1 MRSAIRMGVYL
12 AAFGLA
18 ITGCGDGDTGGDGR
32 SVQPGFFIGTTA
44 EGGNLAIAVGSIRA
58 IFFRCGAT
66 TISQRFVPAE
76 PVAGDGSFAVDFQA
90 NGQSFLVTGRIEDDT
105 IRGTITGN
113 LDCAG
118 DFVAHRC
125 NSSRQECGDR
135 DGDLIPDEVD
145 PDSGGTVTPSPTPT
159 ASGPTAT
166 AAPTSTPLP
175 ASATPTGPS
184 PTPSPSASATFTPS
198 PTVSPT
204 PNGTCGNGQLES
216 DEECDFKG
224 PIFDTDLCEGS
235 CSCIDFCDTPGGTL
249 TCAGD
254 CTISFDECAAGP
266 DNCF

>member
-1 MRSAIRMGVYL
+1 MHLRTRIAVL
-12 AAFGLA
+12 AATLGLVTA
-18 ITGCGDGDTGGDGR
+18 GCGDGDFNGGGR

-58 IFFRCGAT
+58 IFFQCGAT
-66 TISQRFVPAE
+66 NVSQRFDPAE
-76 PVAGDGSFAVDFQA
+76 PVAGDGGFAVDFQA
-90 NGQSFLVTGRIEDDT
+90 NGQSVLVTGRIEDDT

-113 LDCAG
+113 LECAG
-118 DFVAHRC
+118 DFVARRC
-125 NSSRQECGDR
+125 NARRQACGDR

-145 PDSGGTVTPSPTPT
+145 PDSGGTVTPSPT

-166 AAPTSTPLP
+166 VAPTATPFP

-184 PTPSPSASATFTPS
+184 PTPSPSGSATFTPS

-224 PIFDTDLCEGS
+224 PIFDTDLCVGS